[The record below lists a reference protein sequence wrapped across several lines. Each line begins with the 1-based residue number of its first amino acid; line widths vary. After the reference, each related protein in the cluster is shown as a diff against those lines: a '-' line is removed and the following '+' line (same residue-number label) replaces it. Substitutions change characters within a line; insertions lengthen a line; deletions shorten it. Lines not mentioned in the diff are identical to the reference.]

1 MNAQVKSLNEV
12 IWLRVFAII
21 TLVAWHSY
29 CSYIC
34 WGIADSPLNVAYSR
48 VFRLIAPIA
57 QMPLFTFV
65 SGYLFYYLHEE
76 CRKYRDFKGFLH
88 NKARRLLIPYLVL
101 GFVINMTQ
109 INRMHPID
117 LFWGTP
123 NHMWYCLMLF
133 YCFIVCWFVENKIGR
148 WFNYLLAIASFGFVT
163 HWGGQFLEKSPLGL
177 FISAY
182 YYCFF
187 YMGFIVYSKRRMVL
201 KYTKYLLP
209 FILVLYALTIWNSK
223 GGHLQGLTAVLFI
236 IIILF
241 IACQILS
248 EPPKWIKTL
257 STYSFGIFVFHQWI
271 IWNVTRWEPMSVI
284 INVHYISFPILL
296 FIGVFSVSLILTH
309 YSLKTKVG
317 RYLLA

>member
-1 MNAQVKSLNEV
+1 MADNKRLNEV
-12 IWLRVFAII
+12 IWLRVFAIV

-34 WGIADSPLNVAYSR
+34 WGIAESPLNEFYSKI
-48 VFRLIAPIA
+48 FRCITPIA
-57 QMPLFTFV
+57 QMPLFTFL

-76 CRKYRDFKGFLH
+76 CVKYKEFKGFLY

-101 GFVINMTQ
+101 GFIINMTQ

-148 WFNYLLAIASFGFVT
+148 WLNYILALASFGFVIY
-163 HWGGQFLEKSPLGL
+163 WGGQFCEKSPLGL
-177 FISAY
+177 FIPAY

-187 YMGFIVYSKRRMVL
+187 FLGFIVYSKRSFII
-201 KYTKYLLP
+201 KKAAYILP
-209 FILVLYALTIWNSK
+209 FSFLIYVLSIKFTM
-223 GGHLQGLTAVLFI
+223 GGHLQGITAISFI
-236 IIILF
+236 ISLLIVVDRIMK
-241 IACQILS
+241 
-248 EPPKWIKTL
+248 EPSTWIKKI

-271 IWNVTRWEPMSVI
+271 IWNVTRYSPMSEI
-284 INVHYISFPILL
+284 INEHYILFPLLLYVSVFAISFL
-296 FIGVFSVSLILTH
+296 LTH
-309 YSLKTKVG
+309 LSLKTKVG